1 MVPKFFFS
9 CHIGHYFHKMSM
21 PSFCHSTVILLY
33 ENDDVFNICSRKN
46 VDVELF
52 SHVLIDLAFHS
63 IKGGG
68 GTHATTQNFFY
79 HFVHFQKKLWPDMCI
94 LFLIKFQITC
104 HVTKLFHINILS
116 CTY

>member
-1 MVPKFFFS
+1 MVPKFCFS

-68 GTHATTQNFFY
+68 GTHATTQNFFIIS
-79 HFVHFQKKLWPDMCI
+79 FISKKFCG
-94 LFLIKFQITC
+94 LICVFC
-104 HVTKLFHINILS
+104 F
-116 CTY
+116 